1 MTDHYERIRA
11 ALAHEIRAA
20 AQLAP
25 GEGIV
30 DDGVAR
36 IVALLRQ
43 AAHPAITHCDNC
55 GCDWLDNGLNPIGCP
70 YCELRREVERRWEGN
85 RRAAQE
91 YVEDM
96 RDVLKEAAQIC
107 KVLDDEALAKEN
119 RLACGAE
126 CAAAIADLAVRWN
139 VPFGEQR

>member
-1 MTDHYERIRA
+1 MTDHYKETLD
-11 ALAHEIRAA
+11 ALAHEIWAA

-30 DDGVAR
+30 DGVAR
-36 IVALLRQ
+36 IAALLRKVP
-43 AAHPAITHCDNC
+43 HPAITHCDSC

-70 YCELRREVERRWEGN
+70 YCELRRETERRWEGN
-85 RRAAQE
+85 RLAAQE

-96 RDVLKEAAQIC
+96 RDVLREAAQVC
-107 KVLDDEALAKEN
+107 KDLDDEALAKES

-126 CAAAIADLAVRWN
+126 CAAAIADLAARWN
-139 VPFGEQR
+139 VPFERT

>member
-1 MTDHYERIRA
+1 MTNHDEETID
-11 ALAHEIRAA
+11 ALAHEIWAA

-30 DDGVAR
+30 DGVAR
-36 IVALLRQ
+36 IASLLHRE
-43 AAHPAITHCDNC
+43 AHPAITHCDNC
-55 GCDWLDNGLNPIGCP
+55 GCDWLDNGLNPVGCP
-70 YCELRREVERRWEGN
+70 YCELRREVERRWESN

-96 RDVLKEAAQIC
+96 RDVLREAAQIC
-107 KVLDDEALAKEN
+107 KDLDEEALAKEG

-139 VPFGEQR
+139 VPFERT

>member
-1 MTDHYERIRA
+1 MTNRYEEILD
-11 ALAHEIRAA
+11 ALAHEIWAV

-30 DDGVAR
+30 DGVDR
-36 IVALLRQ
+36 IVSLLRREGY
-43 AAHPAITHCDNC
+43 PAVTHCDKC

-96 RDVLKEAAQIC
+96 RDVLKEAARIC
-107 KVLDDEALAKEN
+107 QDLDEEALAKEN

-126 CAAAIADLAVRWN
+126 CAAAITELAVRWN
-139 VPFGEQR
+139 VPFERT